1 MITISGNRGEVVV
14 QIEKLCEE
22 YGMDDIVN
30 TLSKNGA
37 RYAEI
42 ESFFQRIIDQAGK
55 CSFIPLQILLSYA
68 VFKGNPVFEK
78 LPQVMQNAKEELQN
92 PLKEHLERTTR
103 LEFGSEAS
111 KWLRQNYARIDEG
124 TFAMCWA
131 IKWGLIKP
139 EY

>member
-1 MITISGNRGEVVV
+1 MITISGNKGEVVV

-22 YGMDDIVN
+22 HGLDDIVN

-42 ESFFQRIIDQAGK
+42 ESLFQRIVDQAGK
-55 CSFIPLQILLSYA
+55 CSFKPLQILLSYA

-78 LPQVMQNAKEELQN
+78 LPQVMQNAKEELRPQ
-92 PLKEHLERTTR
+92 LEEHLERITR
-103 LEFGSEAS
+103 LEFGAEAS
-111 KWLRQNYARIDEG
+111 KWFRQNYTRIDEG
-124 TFAMCWA
+124 TFAMSWA
-131 IKWGLIKP
+131 IKWGLIKH

>member
-1 MITISGNRGEVVV
+1 MITISGNKGEVVV

-22 YGMDDIVN
+22 HGLDDIVN

-37 RYAEI
+37 RHAEI

-55 CSFIPLQILLSYA
+55 CSFKPLQILLSYA

-78 LPQVMQNAKEELQN
+78 LPQVMQNAKEELRPQ
-92 PLKEHLERTTR
+92 LEEHLERITR
-103 LEFGSEAS
+103 LEFGAEAS
-111 KWLRQNYARIDEG
+111 KWFRQNYTRIDEG
-124 TFAMCWA
+124 TFAMGWA
-131 IKWGLIKP
+131 IKWGLIKH